1 LAKQK
6 YKYYISVQQYRSEGY
21 SSPELPDVDV
31 DKIEAMF
38 ATREREAQSQGNSV
52 AQNGAPEQ
60 QENENGQQQ
69 QNQPPQ
75 PGMATYQD
83 KDGLLSFFYPQSWRV
98 IPPPRGLGITFRVYD
113 PTTLMGMD
121 VLEVPNASTAH
132 EALRVVERAFAHS
145 GARLGVDNSKSEG
158 NLTVVLGHTNSA
170 QGSNQWFAILHPVTG
185 GVVGVAAGSP
195 SATFQANR
203 QTLLRLLDTVRFP

>member
-1 LAKQK
+1 
-6 YKYYISVQQYRSEGY
+6 
-21 SSPELPDVDV
+21 
-31 DKIEAMF
+31 
-38 ATREREAQSQGNSV
+38 
-52 AQNGAPEQ
+52 
-60 QENENGQQQ
+60 
-69 QNQPPQ
+69 
-75 PGMATYQD
+75 
-83 KDGLLSFFYPQSWRV
+83 
-98 IPPPRGLGITFRVYD
+98 
-113 PTTLMGMD
+113 MGMD